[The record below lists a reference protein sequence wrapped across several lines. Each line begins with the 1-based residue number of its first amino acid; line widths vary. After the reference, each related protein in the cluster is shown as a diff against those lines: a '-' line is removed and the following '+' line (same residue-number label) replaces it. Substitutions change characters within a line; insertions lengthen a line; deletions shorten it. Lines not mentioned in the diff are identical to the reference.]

1 MLGRCGRRKT
11 VCARGADRAASCGRS
26 TSPLEASM
34 RSFAGALPE
43 LAFDLSLELR
53 ATGRADLAREL
64 EACTVKAVSYDPET
78 DAGLVA
84 LEPPRPLNPVER
96 NIIGQKFGQ
105 VIPFSGAP
113 YASLQL
119 DNFGR
124 VIAVELVAPPRYL
137 RWTLRLA
144 SNYRW
149 KGP

>member
-1 MLGRCGRRKT
+1 MT
-11 VCARGADRAASCGRS
+11 
-26 TSPLEASM
+26 

-64 EACTVKAVSYDPET
+64 EASTVRAISYEPET
-78 DAGLVA
+78 DIGRVA
-84 LEPPRPLNPVER
+84 LEPSRQLNAVER
-96 NIIGQKFGQ
+96 NVIGQKLGQ
-105 VIPFSGAP
+105 VIAFSDAP

-124 VIAVELVAPPRYL
+124 VVAVELVAPPRNL
-137 RWTLRLA
+137 RWILRVA

-149 KGP
+149 RGG